1 MRTLRLKLKYGEPL
15 EGSPIENSSTFDTK
29 LKSSNKSA
37 INNGLVQG
45 TGDEPV
51 THIRVVF
58 ASSADGNHYNGTK
71 DAVLVVDDI
80 KLIY

>member
-1 MRTLRLKLKYGEPL
+1 
-15 EGSPIENSSTFDTK
+15 
-29 LKSSNKSA
+29 LKSSNKAA

-45 TGDEPV
+45 TGEEPV

-58 ASSADGNHYNGTK
+58 ASSADGNHYKGVSGAT
-71 DAVLVVDDI
+71 LIVDDL

>member
-1 MRTLRLKLKYGEPL
+1 LKLKYGEPL

-29 LKSSNKSA
+29 LKSSNKAA

-45 TGDEPV
+45 TGEEPV
-51 THIRVVF
+51 PHIRVLF
-58 ASSADGNHYNGTK
+58 APSADGNHYKGVSGAT
-71 DAVLVVDDI
+71 LIVDEM